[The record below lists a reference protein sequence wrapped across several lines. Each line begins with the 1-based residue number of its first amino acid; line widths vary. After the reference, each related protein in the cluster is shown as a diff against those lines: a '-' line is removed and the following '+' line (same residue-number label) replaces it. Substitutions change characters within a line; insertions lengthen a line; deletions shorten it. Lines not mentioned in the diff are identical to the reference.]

1 MLKSEVTEIHRVV
14 TKMHAVHT
22 LLLTGTPLQNNLHE
36 LWAVLRVLHP
46 HIFDDPAPFDDC
58 FDLTLRKV
66 AHAHEGTTLHSVGH
80 RPIHPAGVTLSLLVR
95 ALKSRLRATDRREEA
110 WDPPTTT
117 LCAACRWIAPCWRR
131 RTC

>member
-66 AHAHEGTTLHSVGH
+66 AHAHLFTLWDTGLSHPGGH
-80 RPIHPAGVTLSLLVR
+80 PVAAGKG
-95 ALKSRLRATDRREEA
+95 A
-110 WDPPTTT
+110 
-117 LCAACRWIAPCWRR
+117 
-131 RTC
+131 

>member
-66 AHAHEGTTLHSVGH
+66 AHAHD
-80 RPIHPAGVTLSLLVR
+80 VTLWDTGLSHPR
-95 ALKSRLRATDRREEA
+95 RLSHPRH
-110 WDPPTTT
+110 PV
-117 LCAACRWIAPCWRR
+117 AAGKGA
-131 RTC
+131 